1 MIWSKLI
8 TFFSYIN
15 SLSIDWFIDLPFNI
29 LIYYY
34 MLSIYNFI
42 PQQVDKMQTLHTLGG
57 RENRHSPESSS
68 LGLGSDNQGDP

>member
-1 MIWSKLI
+1 
-8 TFFSYIN
+8 
-15 SLSIDWFIDLPFNI
+15 
-29 LIYYY
+29 